1 MVDIGKSHENR
12 GWFMRQLLRQLVIRN
27 ELEVDSWVYTD
38 DNHGW
43 VRKLL
48 QIMGNQI
55 IELDEAKRYTVRSFT
70 VIYSYVSWLFFCSLW
85 HQIDETKILYIHTYI

>member
-1 MVDIGKSHENR
+1 
-12 GWFMRQLLRQLVIRN
+12 MRQLLRQLVIRN
-27 ELEVDSWVYTD
+27 ELEVDCWVYTD

-70 VIYSYVSWLFFCSLW
+70 VIYSYVF
-85 HQIDETKILYIHTYI
+85 